1 MRLVTNRQ
9 ASCVLLTTDLEI
21 PSTNRSA
28 SSMQSCLNILSRNL
42 GLAVGAPK
50 DGMDAKTRKAS

>member
-9 ASCVLLTTDLEI
+9 ARCVLLTTDLEI

-28 SSMQSCLNILSRNL
+28 SKEYCTNEPLIEKRMRRLPDSRTT
-42 GLAVGAPK
+42 GG
-50 DGMDAKTRKAS
+50 G